1 MNLLQEKLT
10 SKTTSQLSRSIDCII
25 TVSTNPT
32 KFTTQK
38 TITNLSKKK
47 LGALMGSLMLQNLMV
62 KKIQFLCLLCRDFN
76 FFSMN
81 FLLI

>member
-1 MNLLQEKLT
+1 MNLLQEKLP

-47 LGALMGSLMLQNLMV
+47 KIGALMGSLMLQNLMV
-62 KKIQFLCLLCRDFN
+62 KKIQF
-76 FFSMN
+76 
-81 FLLI
+81 